1 MLYAVYPGTVTTYDG
16 EVQDLTYEELI
27 DLYGVDPED
36 CVLGTTVPQNRLMY
50 YILLKPRKDGIYD
63 NIRDQVELGDEIK
76 WGPDFDGKKRF
87 TQETDFD
94 KLYSEQLNERQL
106 P

>member
-1 MLYAVYPGTVTTYDG
+1 MLYAVYPGTVITHEG
-16 EVQDLTYEELI
+16 EEQTLTYEELI
-27 DLYGVDPED
+27 ELYGVDPAE

-50 YILLKPRKDGIYD
+50 YILLKPRKDGLYD

-76 WGPDFDGKKRF
+76 WGPDFDGRKRF
-87 TQETDFD
+87 IQETNFD
-94 KLYSEQLNERQL
+94 TLYNDQLVEEQL